1 MKLKDKFMIAVHS
14 GLFSEIAKM
23 IVILCGF
30 SIAIHNYEK
39 SILIFCCL
47 AVLQAM
53 SLFKAIRFYRFSIKA
68 LGLKYKVEKDLI
80 GFLDWKSKHPDMD
93 DQWYFDNVLNKKSGE
108 DNNGI

>member
-1 MKLKDKFMIAVHS
+1 MLAVHS

-30 SIAIHNYEK
+30 SIAIYNYEK

-47 AVLQAM
+47 AILQAM
-53 SLFKAIRFYRFSIKA
+53 SLFKSISFYRFSLRALTLKA
-68 LGLKYKVEKDLI
+68 KAEKDII
-80 GFLDWKSKHPDMD
+80 GFLDWKSKHPDMY